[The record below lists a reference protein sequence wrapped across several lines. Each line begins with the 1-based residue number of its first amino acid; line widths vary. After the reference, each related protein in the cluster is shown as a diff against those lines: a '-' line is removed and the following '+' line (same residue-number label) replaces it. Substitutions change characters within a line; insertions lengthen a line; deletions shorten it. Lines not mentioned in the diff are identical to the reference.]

1 MDNFSHNNIAGQHGS
16 SVSETFNILIN
27 YSDAGAKRKKRLKI
41 LLIIAGIVLLLGVIA
56 AVVAV
61 VVVKNT
67 STNSSSDK
75 LLNLDNDTL
84 LLIGGKNS
92 DNDFVNDVEA
102 VGIKDCPKIKQL
114 PDIDHNLKSLSTLI
128 MAMIQPK
135 FILKFSLNLFLR
147 VTIFPASLSSLSS
160 ISKVRNGGNFKTI
173 FRLASS
179 MVKYDAL
186 NTNL

>member
-1 MDNFSHNNIAGQHGS
+1 MGRISTSTAPT
-16 SVSETFNILIN
+16 ETFNILIN

-75 LLNLDNDTL
+75 FLNLDNDTL

-114 PDIDHNLKSLSTLI
+114 PDIDHNLKSLSTLTEDGYLI
-128 MAMIQPK
+128 ICAEYHKVI
-135 FILKFSLNLFLR
+135 
-147 VTIFPASLSSLSS
+147 ACH
-160 ISKVRNGGNFKTI
+160 SKLVQEEEEIDMPEMKYETAPRNHDV
-173 FRLASS
+173 S
-179 MVKYDAL
+179 KY
-186 NTNL
+186 